1 MSEAVARS
9 QLSGR
14 KMLPLGQQV
23 PIGADVAEGY
33 GCDDVAAVELPDRRR
48 AVVVAPDDVV
58 LAVAVEIAGVGD
70 VPVGPDVAQERRADD
85 LTAVELPDRCRPVVV
100 APQDVAVAVAV
111 EIAGA
116 GDLPVGARA

>member
-33 GCDDVAAVELPDRRR
+33 GCDDVDAVELPDRSR
-48 AVVVAPDDVV
+48 AVVVVPENVA
-58 LAVAVEIAGVGD
+58 LAVAVDVAGVGD
-70 VPVGPDVAQERRADD
+70 VPVRAESPHARGRHDAA
-85 LTAVELPDRCRPVVV
+85 AVELPD
-100 APQDVAVAVAV
+100 
-111 EIAGA
+111 AG
-116 GDLPVGARA
+116 GAMSMRLHGQHW